1 MSADSVNIC
10 GEIDPGH
17 FVWFQ
22 PLVAAASGRPLSAE
36 ALARTYTFDGRI
48 ISAGDLFAVDRTSPS
63 ELLLLDR
70 QTFRR
75 VGRQLRS
82 WAKVGFT
89 PRLNVNVS
97 TTTIAMH
104 PDCVLMWLADEQLE
118 PTWLTIEVTETA
130 PVEDIAAVATAVE
143 RFRRAGLRVAI
154 DDFGS
159 GSATME
165 LLSRVEAD
173 ELKID
178 QRFVLP
184 LIRDERSRRMV
195 SSMVRLAHDLRMDVV
210 AEGVESPQ
218 HWDWLTDIGCDAVQ
232 GHAVAMPMSANAL
245 LRWRPPLTWSARAQ
259 EG

>member
-1 MSADSVNIC
+1 MSAARNFCS
-10 GEIDPGH
+10 EIDPGH

-36 ALARTYTFDGRI
+36 ALARTYTYDGRI
-48 ISAGDLFAVDRTSPS
+48 VSAGDLFAVDRTSPN
-63 ELLLLDR
+63 ERLLLDR

-75 VGRQLRS
+75 VGWHLREWS
-82 WAKVGFT
+82 EIGFM
-89 PRLNVNVS
+89 PRVNVNLS

-104 PDCVLMWLADEQLE
+104 PDCVLRWLDDEDLD
-118 PTWLTIEVTETA
+118 PAGVTIEVTETA
-130 PVEDIAAVATAVE
+130 PVDDITAVAKAVE
-143 RFRRAGLRVAI
+143 RFRSAGLRVSI

-159 GSATME
+159 GSSTME
-165 LLSRVEAD
+165 LLYRVEVD

-178 QRFVLP
+178 RRFVVP
-184 LIRDERSRRMV
+184 LVSDVRARRVV
-195 SSMVRLAHDLRMDVV
+195 SAIVRLAHELQIDVV
-210 AEGVESPQ
+210 AEGVESPE